1 VEKVNGDVA
10 VVVEV
15 DVAGVDADASKP
27 WPKLSHPPPQKVL
40 SRPCMTRKCL
50 PKKERQKQK
59 LRTQAL

>member
-15 DVAGVDADASKP
+15 DVAGVDVDASKP

-50 PKKERQKQK
+50 PKKERQK
-59 LRTQAL
+59 